1 MFLKVQYRWLLLQA
15 SASNYPFQQPG
26 KVERQIPV
34 YPLQQPLGFHGHSL
48 LAVKQAD
55 SIFQGAVIVAQAA
68 EHRLAQFRVRGI
80 LPAIALLHDN
90 FPHGAFACRKLPL
103 DGCEQLPPS
112 LRCYCHSRHAFSV
125 IQESLPPEVA
135 HANVCIGHR
144 ASKLARGAGII
155 EHVVGEEQGIKF
167 VLPGTAHK
175 SLYAIHHYRHVEI
188 PPALDLAA
196 KLNLIKSL
204 VALCSAHI

>member
-68 EHRLAQFRVRGI
+68 EHRLAQFRVGGI
-80 LPAIALLHDN
+80 LPAIALLHDD
-90 FPHGAFACRKLPL
+90 FPPVANCPLTDANNCRPL
-103 DGCEQLPPS
+103 SDVIATADTPLVSFKNLFPQKSPT
-112 LRCYCHSRHAFSV
+112 RMSV
-125 IQESLPPEVA
+125 
-135 HANVCIGHR
+135 
-144 ASKLARGAGII
+144 
-155 EHVVGEEQGIKF
+155 
-167 VLPGTAHK
+167 
-175 SLYAIHHYRHVEI
+175 
-188 PPALDLAA
+188 
-196 KLNLIKSL
+196 
-204 VALCSAHI
+204 